1 MNKALKFRSLE
12 LDKMLHNVHFWT
24 VIAITVFIAIIYYDW
39 YDRYE
44 WFWYFSIFE
53 FRNDI
58 IGSLFFIPFLYAS
71 LVFRWWGSLIVWS
84 LSILVVL
91 PRIIFYSFSF
101 ASLAT
106 NIALAL
112 VPLMVIATIT
122 LELKWKERQRQILA
136 DREQERQ
143 LYMAQIFKAQEDE
156 RRRIAQELHDGA
168 TQDLLAVANRAQ
180 SMTSCD
186 EGETT
191 VEMRRH
197 AEWIRDTLLHV
208 SEDVRRLSLDLRPSV
223 LDNLGLVPAL
233 RWLTDRL
240 YQDGKISAK
249 LIINGA
255 QRKLNPEIEV
265 TIFRIVQEALS
276 NVRCHSK
283 ATKTVITL
291 TFAPESLKLTVR
303 DNGKGFLPSQRVDNL
318 TAGGR
323 VGLIGMQQR
332 AKSLNGTFDISSQP
346 GKGTLVSVEIKSQS
360 VLGERQQ
367 GEEPNAR

>member
-1 MNKALKFRSLE
+1 MNKALRFRSPE

-24 VIAITVFIAIIYYDW
+24 AIAITVFIAVIYYAW

-44 WFWYFSIFE
+44 WFWHFSIFE
-53 FRNDI
+53 FRNGI

-84 LSILVVL
+84 LSILAIL
-91 PRIIFYSFSF
+91 PRIVFYSFGF
-101 ASLAT
+101 LSLAT

-112 VPLMVIATIT
+112 VPLTVIATIT
-122 LELKWKERQRQILA
+122 LELKWRERQRQILV

-143 LYMAQIFKAQEDE
+143 LRMAQIFKAQEDE

-180 SMTSCD
+180 SMMSCD
-186 EGETT
+186 ESETT
-191 VEMRRH
+191 VEVRRH
-197 AEWIRDTLLHV
+197 AEWIRDALLHV
-208 SEDVRRLSLDLRPSV
+208 SEDVRRLSLDLRPSI

-276 NVRCHSK
+276 NVRCHSE
-283 ATKTVITL
+283 ATEAVITL
-291 TFAPESLKLTVR
+291 TFSPESLQVTVR
-303 DNGKGFLPSQRVDNL
+303 DNGKGFLLSQKVHNL
-318 TAGGR
+318 AAEGR
-323 VGLIGMQQR
+323 LGLIGMRQR
-332 AKSLNGTFDISSQP
+332 AKSLKGTFDISSQP
-346 GKGTLVSVEIKSQS
+346 GQGTLVSIEIPGRS
-360 VLGERQQ
+360 VLGEWQQ
-367 GEEPNAR
+367 GKEVNAR